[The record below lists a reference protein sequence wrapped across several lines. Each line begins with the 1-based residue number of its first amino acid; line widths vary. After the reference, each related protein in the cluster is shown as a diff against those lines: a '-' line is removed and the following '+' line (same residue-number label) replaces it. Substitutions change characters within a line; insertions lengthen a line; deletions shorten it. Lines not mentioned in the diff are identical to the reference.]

1 MGCSQLAAHHQIRR
15 VQETMENDNET
26 VSPKNEITCTPF
38 LLIFFTAFP
47 IGGSVNCGSISSMLP
62 FDGTYRLS
70 SQPTAES
77 NEHRPSIMH
86 ENAG

>member
-1 MGCSQLAAHHQIRR
+1 M
-15 VQETMENDNET
+15 ETDNES

-47 IGGSVNCGSISSMLP
+47 IDDSVRRGSISSMQT
-62 FDGTYRLS
+62 FDGPERLSSQRLS

-77 NEHRPSIMH
+77 DEHRPSIMD